1 MANMS
6 YCRFENTKSDLAD
19 CVSALE
25 RIAYDNESISKRE
38 WHYAKQMLSW
48 CESFIEAFDDIEEED
63 IEFED

>member
-25 RIAYDNESISKRE
+25 RIAYDNESISERE
-38 WHYAKQMLSW
+38 WNHAKQMRSW

-63 IEFED
+63 INIIG

>member
-6 YCRFENTKSDLAD
+6 YCRFENTKSDLVD
-19 CVSALE
+19 CVNALE
-25 RIAYDNESISKRE
+25 RIAYDNESISKRV

>member
-38 WHYAKQMLSW
+38 WHYAKQMRSW